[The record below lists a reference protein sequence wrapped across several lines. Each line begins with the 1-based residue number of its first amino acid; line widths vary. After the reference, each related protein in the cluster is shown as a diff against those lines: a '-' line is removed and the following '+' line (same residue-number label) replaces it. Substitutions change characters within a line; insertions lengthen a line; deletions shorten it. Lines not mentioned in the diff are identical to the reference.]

1 MGWVRRWQSKNIVID
16 SKDSHALGVCDDSG
30 FVFNHKDLVKQ
41 MEWRGDNLV
50 WTGLMVGPQYLDKPQ
65 EQNRPPLVKN
75 DPRPVQN
82 PRPPT
87 PYTDPEYPIVDPFPE
102 IITEL
107 EIESFYDDNQPPYG
121 PPNYVLPY
129 SNTPTPGWNDPDP
142 VPPYSQLLAK
152 LNKFHW
158 NG

>member
-1 MGWVRRWQSKNIVID
+1 
-16 SKDSHALGVCDDSG
+16 
-30 FVFNHKDLVKQ
+30 

-87 PYTDPEYPIVDPFPE
+87 PYTDPEYPVVDPFPE

-129 SNTPTPGWNDPDP
+129 SNTPPTPGWNDPDP